1 MGIHLLSSSSTPAPC
16 PNERRLSLGDYTAD
30 IVISKREVNCCYYLI
45 QRVGSAEIIEM
56 ERFDNPED
64 AEAAAKAALERW
76 KDRDL
81 AQRTSS

>member
-1 MGIHLLSSSSTPAPC
+1 
-16 PNERRLSLGDYTAD
+16 
-30 IVISKREVNCCYYLI
+30 
-45 QRVGSAEIIEM
+45 M

-76 KDRDL
+76 NDRDL